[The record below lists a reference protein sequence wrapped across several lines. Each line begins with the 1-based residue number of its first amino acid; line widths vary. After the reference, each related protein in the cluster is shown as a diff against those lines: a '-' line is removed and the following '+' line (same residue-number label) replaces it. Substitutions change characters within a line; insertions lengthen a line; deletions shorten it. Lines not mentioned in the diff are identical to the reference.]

1 MEDYPVLI
9 TPEEARRIIED
20 AIPIATSTESVPVH
34 QTIGRYLAEYVRS
47 ERNVPERDNSAMDG
61 FVFLKED
68 VNSGKRTFGIN
79 GEIRPEDKNP
89 ESLKT
94 GECKRIMTGASV
106 PSGDVLVVPVEL
118 TESVDSKVNIL
129 QIPEVNPIRKKG
141 EGYKKGSVV
150 LEKGTHIRPF
160 ELGILIDSGNTAISV
175 FKKISVAVQITGNEI
190 SEESDTNGPVLE
202 ALINTWPSVDV
213 DRKPVLPD
221 TYELVLSKMQEL
233 SESHDIVVT
242 TGGISMG
249 EYDYILKAMKEL
261 GAEIL
266 LRKVRQKPGKPFTVS
281 RLNNTLFFHL
291 PGNPVSAVFTAGY
304 YVKEAI
310 LLYFGQKSS
319 SKKAIACEELFNLKG
334 DRTLF
339 APARLYTD
347 ESGRQMVTGQ
357 ATMKSH
363 LMQLYKGNNAY
374 MKIDPQSSIPAGGL
388 VKVVEF

>member
-47 ERNVPERDNSAMDG
+47 ERNVPESDNSAMDG

-94 GECKRIMTGASV
+94 GECKPIMTGAPV
-106 PSGDVLVVPVEL
+106 PPGKVLVVPVEF
-118 TESVDSKVNIL
+118 TETVDDKVNIL

-150 LEKGTHIRPF
+150 LEKETHIRPF

-319 SKKAIACEELFNLKG
+319 SQQAIACEDLSNLKG

-339 APARLYTD
+339 APAKLYTD

-374 MKIDPQSSIPAGGL
+374 MKIDPQSSIPAGAL
-388 VKVVEF
+388 VEVVEF

>member
-150 LEKGTHIRPF
+150 LEKETHIRPF

>member
-374 MKIDPQSSIPAGGL
+374 MKIDPQSSIPAGAL
-388 VKVVEF
+388 VEVVEF